1 MTTSIN
7 DVADYFCEVVCLLL
21 KTFDLHFVILLK
33 QDSLADILLNVFE
46 HF

>member
-7 DVADYFCEVVCLLL
+7 DVADYFCEVACLLL
-21 KTFDLHFVILLK
+21 KILNLHFVILQK
-33 QDSLADILLNVFE
+33 QDPIADILLNAFE